1 MASSHVVTPEA
12 AVRRFLEFLDRPDGT
27 AGDVW
32 ERIRDDLNRR
42 LVCGEGPRWW
52 RRSLVAFLRA
62 TAGLARES
70 PAASGLALPGCASLP
85 LPGRGLTRQ
94 RRERSSF

>member
-1 MASSHVVTPEA
+1 MGENGLGSLPGW
-12 AVRRFLEFLDRPDGT
+12 LK
-27 AGDVW
+27 
-32 ERIRDDLNRR
+32 RR

-62 TAGLARES
+62 AAGLARES

-94 RRERSSF
+94 RRERLVVLKAGMSTVASSSVQFGERNR